1 MALEVPERP
10 EAIREG
16 PVAAPASESARRLD
30 RLAPLIHELV
40 AWDLVYRTDAGE
52 FVLHDDV
59 QHRLA
64 ELTALRHQ
72 PAAQLYIGRLCQRC
86 GTVGVTRLLDGVHVC
101 SACSLAERAEPALPV
116 EPDPSPTRPETRSRW
131 HRKAG

>member
-1 MALEVPERP
+1 MVERPMSAGRSRSVGQLQHGGGAKKETTMALEVPERP
-10 EAIREG
+10 DAIREG

-72 PAAQLYIGRLCQRC
+72 PAAQLYI
-86 GTVGVTRLLDGVHVC
+86 
-101 SACSLAERAEPALPV
+101 
-116 EPDPSPTRPETRSRW
+116 
-131 HRKAG
+131 